1 MKNFKIA
8 LFGFGCVGQGFYKV
22 LENNG
27 QTQSIAK
34 IVVKNPSKSRS
45 LLANRF
51 VYNKEEVLGDD
62 TINLVVEVID
72 DADEAFEIVKTAL
85 SKGKAVVSAN
95 KKMIA
100 TRLQELLNL
109 QKQYKT
115 PFLYD
120 AAICGSIPILRTV
133 DSYFATDEIQSLQ
146 GIFNGTTNYI
156 LTRTA
161 EGETYANALKKVQ
174 QLGFA
179 ETDPTLDV
187 EGFDPKYKLTLLL
200 AQAFGVVVPPTE
212 ILNIGINRLL
222 PLDVEFAEK
231 RGYTIK
237 LLAQAQKAGSRL
249 WGYVL
254 PSFVSKKSR
263 LFGVKNEY
271 NAVWLQTRQADE
283 QFYEGKGAGSLPT
296 GQAVAADVLALA
308 HGFAYQYPK
317 IETVVPAY
325 TNDKALRV
333 YLRYVDEAIAKK
345 LGFVADGVTHYAKGY
360 YQSTGTVY
368 LSDLLR
374 NNAAQTEG
382 LFIAALP
389 EGEDENKFLDEEQS
403 QRKKLFE
410 YSALPLMY

>member
-27 QTQSIAK
+27 HTKSIAK
-34 IVVKNPSKSRS
+34 IVVKNRGKSRP
-45 LLANRF
+45 LPANRF
-51 VYNKEEVLGDD
+51 VYNKLEVLDD
-62 TINLVVEVID
+62 DSINLVVEAID
-72 DADEAFEIVKTAL
+72 DAYEAFEIVKTAL
-85 SKGKAVVSAN
+85 SKGKPVVSAN

-100 TRLQELLNL
+100 QHLQELLTL

-120 AAICGSIPILRTV
+120 AAVCGSIPILRTI

-156 LTRTA
+156 LTRVA
-161 EGETYANALKKVQ
+161 EGETYTEALTKAQ

-212 ILNIGINRLL
+212 ILNIGINKLL
-222 PLDVEFAEK
+222 PVDVEFAEK

-237 LLAQAQKAGSRL
+237 LLAQAQKVGSRL

-254 PSFVSKKSR
+254 PSFVGKKSR

-271 NAVWLQTRQADE
+271 NAVWLETRQTDG
-283 QFYEGKGAGSLPT
+283 QLYEGKGAGSLPT
-296 GQAVAADVLALA
+296 GQALAADVLLLSQ
-308 HGFAYQYPK
+308 GFAYQYPK
-317 IETVVPAY
+317 LETTVPAY
-325 TNDKALRV
+325 TNEKALRV
-333 YLRYVDEAIAKK
+333 YLRYPDEATAKK
-345 LGFVADGVTHYAKGY
+345 LGFVADGVTHYSKGY
-360 YQSTGTVY
+360 YQSIGTVY
-368 LSDLLR
+368 IGDLLR
-374 NNAAQTEG
+374 NNAAQIQDI
-382 LFIAALP
+382 FIAALP
-389 EGEDENKFLDEEQS
+389 EGDDDDNLWSDGTYLNKQPTQHSELIS
-403 QRKKLFE
+403 
-410 YSALPLMY
+410 

>member
-1 MKNFKIA
+1 MKNLKIG

-27 QTQSIAK
+27 QTKSIAK
-34 IVVKNPSKSRS
+34 IVVKDPSKSRP
-45 LLANRF
+45 LPANRF
-51 VYNKEEVLGDD
+51 VYNKQDILGDES
-62 TINLVVEVID
+62 INLVVEVID

-109 QKQYKT
+109 QKQYKAS
-115 PFLYD
+115 FLYD

-161 EGETYANALKKVQ
+161 EGETYANALAKAQ

-212 ILNIGINRLL
+212 ILNIGINKLL
-222 PLDVEFAEK
+222 PLDVEFAER
-231 RGYTIK
+231 RGYNIK
-237 LLAQAQKAGSRL
+237 LLAQAQKVGSRL

-271 NAVWLQTRQADE
+271 NAVWLQTRQADG

-308 HGFAYQYPK
+308 QGYSYQYPK
-317 IETVVPAY
+317 IETIVPAY

-333 YLRYVDEAIAKK
+333 YLRYGDEAIAKK
-345 LGFVADGVTHYAKGY
+345 LGFVPDGVIHYAKGY

-368 LSDLLR
+368 IGELLR

-389 EGEDENKFLDEEQS
+389 EGEDENKFLGEEQT
-403 QRKKLFE
+403 QRTKLFE